1 MNITKQITVID
12 RDKVKVGDRLKLTN
26 KEYDTVTY
34 EMLVTEVQDDKLIFK
49 ISKDSVSTVGLS
61 IEELYHYNIEKI
73 NSKTSRFKVGE
84 LYRIEDTLSCDRFD
98 VIVLLAKDNMLSVMK
113 IKTATGMDIK
123 ESDIDTT
130 YKFTKLKTV
139 IKDNMYDVKTGEVKA
154 RELDTDALVKDI
166 CGAIFGIKNKD
177 SKVDFI
183 EKRYNS

>member
-1 MNITKQITVID
+1 MNITKQVTVID
-12 RDKVKVGDRLKLTN
+12 RDKVKVGDRLKLVH
-26 KEYDTVTY
+26 KEYSNVVMHEVTVAEVEDNKLVVKFGAGGTY
-34 EMLVTEVQDDKLIFK
+34 E
-49 ISKDSVSTVGLS
+49 LS

-177 SKVDFI
+177 SKVDF
-183 EKRYNS
+183 N